1 VDELAA
7 DLAPRWEKR
16 APGRFAYELQD
27 LAWMVGDSLRVDED
41 ALAQGALFV
50 EFDWPLQDRQV
61 PLRALYPDS
70 FPRTRPIVQLRTEPA
85 EYPKRH
91 CSPSDG
97 TLCLLGRD
105 ANQWPNQWTLTEL
118 LLNQLADALNGTGQE
133 DEQGEPAEYWWNQY
147 QLPRSYCLVDSQWSL
162 QGATGGMLKLAASYR
177 AHGALSM
184 QALVREVRDANKQL
198 VCSWQAA
205 TPPTLGEK
213 AQELTLPWIYLDE
226 ILLPG
231 PDAGDQMAALMQ
243 KLHTQPKLL
252 HLSHTISAQMF
263 AVAYR
268 SELAHQQMG
277 LAWMFPVLYG
287 GKHLFSRQGGAKGQQ
302 RRAAVLPTMRAGAS
316 DLGARVPAVGL
327 LRDKRIAV
335 VGLGALGAPVAL
347 ELARA
352 GCGQLHLVDHDAVE
366 PGNSIRWPLGTSAW
380 GVKKADSLAAF
391 IKREYPWSQVQA
403 HVHAIGQFDAAKA
416 TGGDAP
422 LLKEVLDHVD
432 LVVDASTSQ
441 GVLNALWDECAHRS
455 LPLVTLY
462 ASPPVHGGAVVRF
475 APQSGCPTCLE
486 FAHHEGSIARAP
498 GFGQQ
503 DGLQQPPG
511 CAERT
516 FTGASFDL
524 QELSLQAV
532 RLAVQT
538 LQEAATSSASLVQT
552 LSLADAQGQP
562 VLPAWTQ
569 SELAKS
575 PACSCNAQPP

>member
-1 VDELAA
+1 
-7 DLAPRWEKR
+7 
-16 APGRFAYELQD
+16 
-27 LAWMVGDSLRVDED
+27 MVGDTLRVDEE

-50 EFDWPLQDRQV
+50 EFQWPLQDRLV
-61 PLRALYPDS
+61 PLQALYPDS
-70 FPRTRPIVQLRTEPA
+70 FPRTRPIVLLRTDPS

-105 ANQWPNQWTLTEL
+105 ASQWPNQWTLTEL

-147 QLPRSYCLVDSQWSL
+147 PLPHSYCLVDSQWSL
-162 QGATGGMLKLAASYR
+162 QGTTGGMLKLAATYR
-177 AHGALSM
+177 GHGDALSVR
-184 QALVREVRDANKQL
+184 ALVREVLDYDKKL
-198 VCSWQAA
+198 VCSWQEA
-205 TPPTLGEK
+205 TPPALGPK
-213 AQELTLPWIYLDE
+213 AQELTLPWIYFDE

-231 PDAGDQMAALMQ
+231 PEPGDQMTALMQ

-252 HLSHTISAQMF
+252 QLTPTISAQMF

-268 SELAHQQMG
+268 SELAHQEIG

-287 GKHLFSRQGGAKGQQ
+287 GKPGSSRRGGAKGQQ
-302 RRAAVLPTMRAGAS
+302 RRAAVLPTMRAGAG

-352 GCGQLHLVDHDAVE
+352 GCSQLHLVDHDAVE

-380 GVKKADSLAAF
+380 GVKKAESLATF
-391 IKREYPWSQVQA
+391 IQCEYPWCQA
-403 HVHAIGQFDAAKA
+403 HPHVHAIGQFDAAKP

-422 LLKEVLDHVD
+422 LLENVLGQVD

-441 GVLNALWDECAHRS
+441 GVLNALWDECTQRA
-455 LPLVTLY
+455 LPLLTLY

-486 FAHHEGSIARAP
+486 LAHHEGTIARAP

-503 DGLQQPPG
+503 HGLQQPPG

-532 RLAVQT
+532 RLVVQT
-538 LQEAATSSASLVQT
+538 LQDGGAGSVSLVQT
-552 LSLADAQGQP
+552 LALVDTHGQP
-562 VLPAWTQ
+562 VLPTWSQ
-569 SELAKS
+569 STFAKS
-575 PACSCNAQPP
+575 PACSCKVQQP